1 MFGKLL
7 KNDLK
12 AQWHSVNIILLCIG
26 IICIAAEIFAI
37 ATKNNVLSALAGL
50 LVFAVLIFACLVMVI
65 AVSMLFSKTVFG
77 RAGYLTLTLP
87 AKTRDLVW
95 SKTVSGLIW
104 IFGVFTL
111 MIGSMFLWVSQVDKR
126 FGSEIQAAADLLSLF
141 GAPSFAVV
149 FVIIAIYTCVFAVL
163 ILLAVQCIYL
173 GITLSNVTPF
183 SKLGNFGAVI
193 FTFASIWVIVTLS
206 NAIGDVLPMGIVLTE
221 NKVFFTSDF
230 ANSVKS
236 LGDNIIFRQNLT
248 GIILSL
254 AGALLLNLPITSLI
268 KNKVNIK

>member
-1 MFGKLL
+1 MPDDNNQRPNRIIDVTKPKSTPPPQSNIDASRVSAYTLREQQSLERL
-7 KNDLK
+7 KKQVGNLDQRENRASGIK
-12 AQWHSVNIILLCIG
+12 TIIAIIL
-26 IICIAAEIFAI
+26 
-37 ATKNNVLSALAGL
+37 
-50 LVFAVLIFACLVMVI
+50 VLILI
-65 AVSMLFSKTVFG
+65 AL
-77 RAGYLTLTLP
+77 
-87 AKTRDLVW
+87 
-95 SKTVSGLIW
+95 
-104 IFGVFTL
+104 
-111 MIGSMFLWVSQVDKR
+111 
-126 FGSEIQAAADLLSLF
+126 
-141 GAPSFAVV
+141 AVV

-268 KNKVNIK
+268 KNKLNIK